1 MAGGSREPKTSPRR
15 VAATLRQAQAVE
27 LRLANRTY
35 GEIAKALGFSCAADA
50 YNAVHV
56 ALMKTL
62 DAPSEELRATTHE
75 RYNVILRTWWP
86 LMLGKKDV
94 PPDRDATVLCLKA
107 LDGIRGLMGLD
118 APAQAPVDRQ
128 GKAVPAQTMQM
139 VNVVYDHAQMREI
152 GRILQ
157 SAGVLEL
164 DGTVAPSALGD
175 GSENHQGLPA

>member
-35 GEIAKALGFSCAADA
+35 GEIAQALGFSSAAVA
-50 YNAVHV
+50 YSAVHA
-56 ALMKTL
+56 ALKKTIGP
-62 DAPSEELRATTHE
+62 PSEELIALTHE

-86 LMLGKKDV
+86 LMLKQ
-94 PPDRDATVLCLKA
+94 DRDATVLCLKA

-118 APAQAPVDRQ
+118 APAKAPIDEQ
-128 GKAVPAQTMQM
+128 GKPVTSQTMQM
-139 VNVVYDHAQMREI
+139 VNVVYDRAQMREI

-164 DGTVAPSALGD
+164 DGTLAPAALGD
-175 GSENHQGLPA
+175 GSENGQGLPV